1 MAENSSEDQEKTEE
15 PSAKRLL
22 DAKKKGQVPRSR
34 ELNVTIA
41 TLGGGLLLVMSLGE
55 IQQSISRTFHTSYR
69 IPNHSVLN
77 NDYLINIMGA
87 TISEVL
93 ASMSFLLVMLML
105 IVVFGP
111 AMIGGWSFSLD
122 ALKVK
127 FSKLN
132 PMKGFK
138 RMFGMNGLMELTKS
152 VLKVILIASIA
163 YVYFTINLEDFI
175 SLANEHHELAIKHSV
190 TMVLTSF
197 LFIAFGLIVIVGID
211 VPFQLWN
218 HKKQLKMSLQ
228 ELKDEFKETEGNPE
242 SKSRTR
248 NMQREVAQRKMLQDV
263 PQADVIIVN
272 PTHYSVA
279 LRYDQEQDGAP
290 VLLAKGVDGMAMK
303 IREIAVSHSIPVF
316 TAPLLARAIYH
327 TTELEKEVSSELYIA
342 VAKVLA
348 YVFQLKTARPGN
360 YPKPPTDLSIPKEF
374 NTY

>member
-1 MAENSSEDQEKTEE
+1 MADNTSDQEKTEE

-34 ELNVTIA
+34 ELNVTLS
-41 TLGGGLLLVMSLGE
+41 TLGGGFLLLMSLGE
-55 IQQSISRTFHTSYR
+55 IQQSISRTFHTSYK
-69 IPNHSVLN
+69 ISNHAMLN
-77 NDYLINIMGA
+77 NDHIINIMGA
-87 TISEVL
+87 TFSEVL
-93 ASMSFLLVMLML
+93 ASLSFLFAMLML
-105 IVVFGP
+105 IVMFGP
-111 AMIGGWSFSLD
+111 AMIGGWSFSID
-122 ALKVK
+122 ALSIKV
-127 FSKLN
+127 SKLN

-163 YVYFTINLEDFI
+163 YIFFSINIENFM
-175 SLANEHHELAIKHSV
+175 SLANEHHDLAIKHSV
-190 TMVLTSF
+190 SMVLSSF

-211 VPFQLWN
+211 VPYQLWN

-248 NMQREVAQRKMLQDV
+248 NMQREIAQRKMLQEV

-279 LRYDQEQDGAP
+279 LRYDQDHDGAP
-290 VLLAKGVDGMAMK
+290 VLLAKGVDNMAMK
-303 IREIAVSHSIPVF
+303 IREIAVSHKVPVF

-327 TTELEKEVSSELYIA
+327 TTDIEKEVPSDLYIA

-348 YVFQLKTARPGN
+348 YVFQLKTAKPGN
-360 YPKPPTDLSIPKEF
+360 YPNPPTDLSIPKEF
-374 NTY
+374 RVY

>member
-1 MAENSSEDQEKTEE
+1 MRELQTALAAAEDDEE
-15 PSAKRLL
+15 RDKIRRELKRLEEEQRNMVTQMDEVQQRMDTL
-22 DAKKKGQVPRSR
+22 PQDR
-34 ELNVTIA
+34 EMRQA
-41 TLGGGLLLVMSLGE
+41 GE
-55 IQQSISRTFHTSYR
+55 QLQEAREDMR
-69 IPNHSVLN
+69 N
-77 NDYLINIMGA
+77 
-87 TISEVL
+87 ISESLQEEQVSQAL
-93 ASMSFLLVMLML
+93 AA
-105 IVVFGP
+105 GRR
-111 AMIGGWSFSLD
+111 AQ
-122 ALKVK
+122 
-127 FSKLN
+127 
-132 PMKGFK
+132 
-138 RMFGMNGLMELTKS
+138 E
-152 VLKVILIASIA
+152 
-163 YVYFTINLEDFI
+163 NLE
-175 SLANEHHELAIKHSV
+175 
-190 TMVLTSF
+190 
-197 LFIAFGLIVIVGID
+197 
-211 VPFQLWN
+211 
-218 HKKQLKMSLQ
+218 

-290 VLLAKGVDGMAMK
+290 VLLAKGVDSMAMK